1 MISIYEANDQA
12 RLICS
17 NIFLPSIEGTDCTLI
32 TCTIV
37 SKRQEII
44 IAIRNGRTK
53 GETLYAFRNGS
64 ANYSRVLVSL
74 FFFSLDVFLPFPFR
88 KRSLSLFSFLSL
100 FLIATE
106 LARSFNTLFERP
118 RAGNWKFRASDPVRM
133 FATAGLIRETCVQI
147 VRKKKPETP
156 VDRMNEHRSKQFY
169 RSNLYRGTS
178 TGKTIFKSH

>member
-1 MISIYEANDQA
+1 MVE
-12 RLICS
+12 RK
-17 NIFLPSIEGTDCTLI
+17 GKRCTLFEMDRPI
-32 TCTIV
+32 TREFL
-37 SKRQEII
+37 S
-44 IAIRNGRTK
+44 
-53 GETLYAFRNGS
+53 L
-64 ANYSRVLVSL
+64 SL
-74 FFFSLDVFLPFPFR
+74 FFPLDVFLPFPFR
-88 KRSLSLFSFLSL
+88 KRSLSLFFLLSL